1 MSRVDRYK
9 HIHEKSRPESIK
21 RPLIPENQWVNIE
34 KKNQKN

>member
-9 HIHEKSRPESIK
+9 HIHENRDQQSIK